1 VSRPN
6 DESPNRQQKVAPSA
20 QDGELITVNGS
31 DGSAVPV
38 AHPLDELLRP
48 AWPTRLED
56 APGGSNDGASRI
68 VCVPGDGPPSW
79 LRSRAWRLYVRSSEV
94 PARAAGDAIATFVRE
109 DGSET
114 CAVLEESSGNVVVP
128 FSLRDAYA
136 SYVSEGWRGGEPSRG
151 LSERTLATFYRAK
164 ALIPRRLQLAARRR
178 LIRRQGVPTFPV
190 WPCDTSVS
198 ALARFYATCALRLT
212 GMDEGQFTW
221 FWPDGHHAAVVL
233 THDVEDVG
241 GIRRV
246 LELAD
251 LEEERGFRSSFNF
264 GAWYE
269 IDPGILREL
278 NDRGFEV
285 GMHGLT
291 HDRALFASRES
302 FEERLPALAAL
313 ADRLGAV
320 GFRSPATH
328 RVFSWLAELPV
339 DYDCT
344 MPNSDPYEPIPGGC
358 CTVWPF
364 SIGPVVEL
372 PYTLPQD
379 HTLLTLLGHRSPELW
394 LEQAA
399 AIEREYGLIQ
409 CVSHPDPGYLGDAD
423 KRAIYAAF
431 LEGLAER
438 DGLWRALPREAASWW
453 RLRATS
459 DPTSSGVS
467 LGTASLRTGEN
478 SLAAFSPP
486 GSPADRPENSDR
498 PH

>member
-1 VSRPN
+1 
-6 DESPNRQQKVAPSA
+6 
-20 QDGELITVNGS
+20 
-31 DGSAVPV
+31 
-38 AHPLDELLRP
+38 
-48 AWPTRLED
+48 
-56 APGGSNDGASRI
+56 
-68 VCVPGDGPPSW
+68 
-79 LRSRAWRLYVRSSEV
+79 VRSSEV
-94 PARAAGDAIATFVRE
+94 RVRALGEPIATFVRE
-109 DGSET
+109 DGTET
-114 CAVLEESSGNVVVP
+114 HAVVDESSGNVVVP
-128 FSLRDAYA
+128 FSLSEAYT
-136 SYVSEGWRGGEPSRG
+136 SYVSEGWRGGEPMRG
-151 LSERTLATFYRAK
+151 LSERKLAAFYRAR

-178 LIRRQGVPTFPV
+178 LIRRQGIPEFPA

-198 ALARFYATCALRLT
+198 ALARFYATCALRLK
-212 GMDEGQFTW
+212 GVDEGQFTW

-241 GIRRV
+241 GIRLV

-313 ADRLGAV
+313 AGRLGAV

-339 DYDCT
+339 EYDCT
-344 MPNSDPYEPIPGGC
+344 MPNSDPYEPLPGGC

-409 CVSHPDPGYLGDAD
+409 CLSHPDPGYLGDAD

-438 DGLWRALPREAASWW
+438 DGLWRALPREAAGWW
-453 RLRATS
+453 GRRTTS
-459 DPTSSGVS
+459 DPTSSGLL
-467 LGTASLRTGEN
+467 LGNARLHRGDGG
-478 SLAAFSPP
+478 LAAFSPP
-486 GSPADRPENSDR
+486 RSAAGQRGDS
-498 PH
+498 

>member
-1 VSRPN
+1 M
-6 DESPNRQQKVAPSA
+6 
-20 QDGELITVNGS
+20 NGP
-31 DGSAVPV
+31 DGSAVLG

-48 AWPTRLED
+48 AWP
-56 APGGSNDGASRI
+56 APLKDSPEGSGGESSRI
-68 VCVPGDGPPSW
+68 VCLPGDGPPSW
-79 LRSRAWRLYVRSSEV
+79 LRSGEWRLYVRSSEV
-94 PARAAGDAIATFVRE
+94 PLRVGEPIATFVRE
-109 DGSET
+109 DGTET
-114 CAVLEESSGNVVVP
+114 HAVLDDASGNVVVP
-128 FSLRDAYA
+128 FSLREAHT
-136 SYVSEGWRGGEPSRG
+136 SYVSEGWRDGEPVRG
-151 LSERTLATFYRAK
+151 LSERNLAAFYRVR

-178 LIRRQGVPTFPV
+178 LIRHHGIPEFPA
-190 WPCDTSVS
+190 WPCDVSVS

-212 GMDEGQFTW
+212 GADEGQFTW
-221 FWPDGHHAAVVL
+221 FWPEGHHAAVVL

-241 GIRRV
+241 GIRLV

-264 GAWYE
+264 GAWYD
-269 IDPGILREL
+269 IDPGLLREL

-313 ADRLGAV
+313 AERLGAA

-339 DYDCT
+339 EYDCT

-423 KRAIYAAF
+423 KRAVYAAF

-438 DGLWRALPREAASWW
+438 HGLWRALPNEAAAWW
-453 RLRATS
+453 RRRAAS
-459 DPTSSGVS
+459 DPTSSGLP
-467 LGTASLRTGEN
+467 LGTARLNEGGDGD
-478 SLAAFSPP
+478 LAEFSPP
-486 GSPADRPENSDR
+486 GSATDQRQGS
-498 PH
+498 

>member
-1 VSRPN
+1 
-6 DESPNRQQKVAPSA
+6 
-20 QDGELITVNGS
+20 
-31 DGSAVPV
+31 
-38 AHPLDELLRP
+38 
-48 AWPTRLED
+48 
-56 APGGSNDGASRI
+56 
-68 VCVPGDGPPSW
+68 
-79 LRSRAWRLYVRSSEV
+79 
-94 PARAAGDAIATFVRE
+94 
-109 DGSET
+109 
-114 CAVLEESSGNVVVP
+114 
-128 FSLRDAYA
+128 
-136 SYVSEGWRGGEPSRG
+136 
-151 LSERTLATFYRAK
+151 
-164 ALIPRRLQLAARRR
+164 
-178 LIRRQGVPTFPV
+178 
-190 WPCDTSVS
+190 
-198 ALARFYATCALRLT
+198 
-212 GMDEGQFTW
+212 
-221 FWPDGHHAAVVL
+221 
-233 THDVEDVG
+233 
-241 GIRRV
+241 
-246 LELAD
+246 LAD
-251 LEEERGFRSSFNF
+251 LEEEYGFRSSFNF

-278 NDRGFEV
+278 NSRGFEV

-313 ADRLGAV
+313 AERLGAA

-339 DYDCT
+339 EYDCT

-394 LEQAA
+394 LDQAA

-438 DGLWRALPREAASWW
+438 DVLWRALPREAAAWW
-453 RLRATS
+453 RRRASS
-459 DPTSSGVS
+459 DPTSSGLP
-467 LGTASLRTGEN
+467 LGTARFHGRDDG
-478 SLAAFSPP
+478 LASFSAP
-486 GSPADRPENSDR
+486 GSATNQRQDS
-498 PH
+498 